1 MERLTGEW
9 AWGVDAAS
17 KMESAVIVLFSF
29 FQIGYT
35 LVPITATQSEIVDE
49 VASRKKRCDGDVFIC

>member
-17 KMESAVIVLFSF
+17 KMESAVIVPVLILSDRLYPGTYYSDA
-29 FQIGYT
+29 IRNRGRSGVT
-35 LVPITATQSEIVDE
+35 
-49 VASRKKRCDGDVFIC
+49 